1 MKFKDSFLTVSI
13 ILIFIG
19 LYLFSIIAVGFKKIE
34 KNWPEYRCNPIL
46 MPFAAQFGHDPIE
59 NFTHCIGSIQSNMM
73 GFFLQPIH
81 FIVSMLGDF
90 GGVISEAIQK
100 IRELQNFIRKGIA
113 GITGDIFG
121 IFMNI
126 LIQFQR
132 LIMGIKDLIGKI
144 LGTATV
150 IMYLINSQML
160 LGESIW
166 GGPIG
171 GVLKTLCFHPET
183 PLKLKD
189 GSKTTMKDIK
199 LGAILE
205 NGSRV
210 KAVLRIEGGKEHPFY
225 KIYSETLKTY
235 IYVTAEHQIED
246 PKTHKFIYVQDYDK
260 AERTLK
266 FSPELSCLVTDNH
279 LIPVGEFTFWDW
291 ED

>member
-1 MKFKDSFLTVSI
+1 MKFKDSFLSVTI

-19 LYLFSIIAVGFKKIE
+19 LYLFSIVAVGLKKIE
-34 KNWPEYRCNPIL
+34 KEWPEYRCNPVM
-46 MPFAAQFGHDPIE
+46 MPFAAQFGHDPVE
-59 NFTHCIGSIQSNMM
+59 NFTQCIGSIQKNMM

-81 FIVSMLGDF
+81 FIISMLGDF

-100 IRELQNFIRKGIA
+100 IRELQNFIRNGIT

-132 LIMGIKDLIGKI
+132 LIMGIKDLIMKI
-144 LGTATV
+144 LGAATV

-166 GGPIG
+166 KGPIG

-183 PLKLKD
+183 PLKLQD
-189 GSKTTMKDIK
+189 KTTVSMKDIK
-199 LGAILE
+199 LGSILE

-210 KAVLRIEGGKEHPFY
+210 KAILRIEGGKEHPFY
-225 KIYSETLKTY
+225 KIYSKTY
-235 IYVTAEHQIED
+235 IQKIL
-246 PKTHKFIYVQDYDK
+246 
-260 AERTLK
+260 RGNG
-266 FSPELSCLVTDNH
+266 SS
-279 LIPVGEFTFWDW
+279 
-291 ED
+291 